1 MEQTSMKIVGFQS
14 GHDVSYCILEDGVPV
29 VHEELERII
38 RKKEP
43 GGDGLEFFFNR
54 NEEFDDVKHFAFGC
68 FGSRSEYWSKRARFD
83 PFKKEFD
90 QKMKD
95 VLDNS
100 GGNYYELGHHLSHA
114 SNAYYT
120 SQFDEALIITVDG
133 GGTESPG
140 NPTALTINYGIQN
153 KINRLHIYPERQIN
167 LGGLWF
173 KFTGEIFGL
182 STGYPIGNQAGS
194 VMAMATMGNPKYLD
208 LMHLNMAYDTRM
220 SNFIKLKEIAQRSEQ
235 DSFDVAATLQ
245 RYTEDRFRDAIAP
258 YMKTHMPKNV
268 CFSGGV
274 SLNCVMLGKI
284 KEWFPCVQN
293 IFCDPVPYDG
303 GLSLGAARYVWH
315 HILNNPKIKS
325 MNNMTPYL
333 GKKYSQQEI
342 DLVVK
347 KYENLGKIE
356 SSRSEDQD
364 ILDHLES
371 QKIVAVFGGG
381 SESGRRALGNRSILA
396 DPRSKK
402 MKDMLNQRVKHR
414 QWYRPF
420 APSILLE
427 DTKEWF
433 ENSVYSPYMS
443 FALKFKKDKIDKVP
457 AVAHTDG
464 TGRLQT
470 VHSPLNPWYH
480 AFLTKWKERTGVPIL
495 LNTSFNDREP
505 IVETPEDA
513 IKCFIGTDIDYLY
526 FYESGTLV
534 TKNNEEK

>member
-1 MEQTSMKIVGFQS
+1 MKIVGFQS
-14 GHDVSYCILEDGVPV
+14 GHDVSYCILENGVPII
-29 VHEELERII
+29 HEELERVI

-43 GGDGLEFFFNR
+43 GGDGLEFFFGR
-54 NEEFDDVKHFAFGC
+54 NDDLKDVKHFAFGC

-95 VLDNS
+95 VLSAS

-114 SNAYYT
+114 ANAYYT
-120 SQFDEALIITVDG
+120 SPFEEALIITVDG
-133 GGTESPG
+133 GGSEAPG
-140 NPTALTINYGIQN
+140 QTTALTINYGIQN
-153 KINRLHIYPERQIN
+153 KINRLHIYPERQVN
-167 LGGLWF
+167 LGSLWF

-194 VMAMATMGNPKYLD
+194 VMAMATMGQPKYLD
-208 LMHLNMAYDTRM
+208 MMSLDMAYNTSMPD
-220 SNFIKLKEIAQRSEQ
+220 FLKLKKIASQSEQ

-245 RYTEDRFRDAIAP
+245 KYTENVFKEVITP
-258 YMKTHMPKNV
+258 FMEKYLPKNV

-284 KEWFPCVQN
+284 KEWFPCVEY

-303 GLSLGAARYVWH
+303 GLSLGSARYVWH
-315 HILNNPKIKS
+315 HILDNPKIKS
-325 MNNMTPYL
+325 AQNVTPYL
-333 GKKYSQQEI
+333 GKTYSDDQVL
-342 DLVVK
+342 DSVK
-347 KYENLGKIE
+347 KYEDMGQIKSTKVDDDKVLE
-356 SSRSEDQD
+356 H
-364 ILDHLES
+364 LDS

-396 DPRSKK
+396 DPRSDK
-402 MKDMLNQRVKHR
+402 MKDTINQRVKHR

-420 APSILLE
+420 APSVLIE
-427 DTKEWF
+427 DAKDWF
-433 ENSVYSPYMS
+433 EGAVYSPYMS
-443 FALKFKKDKIDKVP
+443 FALKFKEDKVEKVP
-457 AVAHTDG
+457 AVVHEDG

-470 VHSPLNPWYH
+470 VQSSLSPWYH
-480 AFLTKWKERTGVPIL
+480 GFISKWKEKTGVPIL

-526 FYESGTLV
+526 FYESGILV
-534 TKNNEEK
+534 SKGELE